1 MPKRLRSCDIAIPD
15 CKRPKTLEVVNRLFS
30 LPDDLI
36 EHIFS
41 FIKRPR
47 IKMDYSE
54 NVLSKIYKDI
64 IDIR

>member
-1 MPKRLRSCDIAIPD
+1 MPKRLRSCDISMPD
-15 CKRPKTLEVVNRLFS
+15 RKRPKTLEVANRLFG

-64 IDIR
+64 

>member
-1 MPKRLRSCDIAIPD
+1 MPKRLRSCDIAMPD
-15 CKRPKTLEVVNRLFS
+15 RKRPKTLEISNRLFS

-41 FIKRPR
+41 FIKRPKFK
-47 IKMDYSE
+47 IDYSE
-54 NVLSKIYKDI
+54 NVLSKIYKDN

>member
-1 MPKRLRSCDIAIPD
+1 MPKRLRSCDIAMPD
-15 CKRPKTLEVVNRLFS
+15 RKKPKTMEISNRLFS

-47 IKMDYSE
+47 ITMDYSE
-54 NVLSKIYKDI
+54 NVLMKIYKE
-64 IDIR
+64 

>member
-1 MPKRLRSCDIAIPD
+1 MPKRIRAVDWCLPD
-15 CKRPKTLEVVNRLFS
+15 RKRPKTLEVANYFYD
-30 LPDDLI
+30 LPCDLV

-54 NVLSKIYKDI
+54 NVLSKIYKDNM
-64 IDIR
+64 DIR